1 MASSAF
7 TRFFHPAPFDTYED
21 PRAAPG
27 AYKGPSMAD
36 PWTLRRGRQNLLWAY
51 LCGLVFLIFP
61 AVALVA
67 DQPSRTLLILQGTA
81 LAAIAVAYVLTP
93 WIADT
98 ALPTRWAYIAGFVGL
113 LAVTALVW
121 GWASANF
128 GVYVA
133 VMIAALIPWR
143 QARLAI
149 VICGVLLVIMAPLL
163 GQWVSA
169 YIALIAVGGA
179 LALGA
184 GLEAGR
190 VGAKLSRAEQ
200 RISTLAVVAE
210 RERISRDLHDILGH
224 SLTAISIKS
233 ELAGR
238 LVSSDPPGA
247 RAQMVEVE
255 GIARQA
261 LADVRTTA
269 SGIREVR
276 VATELASARSVLLAV
291 GVAARVPSAMPQLPE
306 GVNEL
311 FGYVIREA
319 VTNVVRHSEA
329 SQCTIDVGEHH
340 VSVADDGVG
349 FSRDA
354 AAGGTGLRGLAARVE
369 AAGGRLEVDTSP
381 GRGARVTA
389 TVDLADHAA
398 RVNR

>member
-67 DQPSRTLLILQGTA
+67 DHPSRTLLILQGTA
-81 LAAIAVAYVLTP
+81 LAAIAVVYVLTP

-113 LAVTALVW
+113 LAATGPGLGLV
-121 GWASANF
+121 G
-128 GVYVA
+128 GQLRRLCRGDDRCPHP
-133 VMIAALIPWR
+133 AAAGPPGHRGLR
-143 QARLAI
+143 GAA
-149 VICGVLLVIMAPLL
+149 GDHGA
-163 GQWVSA
+163 
-169 YIALIAVGGA
+169 AVGAVDLGLHRADRRRGA
-179 LALGA
+179 LAMGA

-238 LVSSDPPGA
+238 LVSSDPPAPGP
-247 RAQMVEVE
+247 RWPRSR
-255 GIARQA
+255 IARQA
-261 LADVRTTA
+261 LADVRATA

-291 GVAARVPSAMPQLPE
+291 GVEARVPSAVPQLPE

-381 GRGARVTA
+381 GGGTRVTA
-389 TVDLADHAA
+389 TVDLGDQAA

>member
-1 MASSAF
+1 MPWVIVEPRRTARGDLAAGREESDGVVGVHPVLPPCAVRRLRGSAGG
-7 TRFFHPAPFDTYED
+7 TGRLQ
-21 PRAAPG
+21 RAQHA
-27 AYKGPSMAD
+27 AD

-113 LAVTALVW
+113 LAATGLVW
-121 GWASANF
+121 GWSAANY

-149 VICGVLLVIMAPLL
+149 AACGVLLVIMALLL
-163 GQWVSA
+163 GQWIPA

-200 RISTLAVVAE
+200 RVSTLAVAAE

-238 LVSSDPPGA
+238 LMSSDPPGA
-247 RAQMVEVE
+247 QAQMAEVE

-261 LADVRTTA
+261 LADVRATA

-276 VATELASARSVLLAV
+276 VATELASARSVLLGRGRRGPGAV
-291 GVAARVPSAMPQLPE
+291 GR
-306 GVNEL
+306 
-311 FGYVIREA
+311 
-319 VTNVVRHSEA
+319 
-329 SQCTIDVGEHH
+329 
-340 VSVADDGVG
+340 
-349 FSRDA
+349 
-354 AAGGTGLRGLAARVE
+354 
-369 AAGGRLEVDTSP
+369 
-381 GRGARVTA
+381 A
-389 TVDLADHAA
+389 TVA
-398 RVNR
+398 RGRQRAVRLRDPGGGDQRGPAQRGQPVHHRCR